1 MFKQKDFMNSWLK
14 TLLKNTAVIQETQ
27 KKKHSQHNESHRAV
41 EMIILNQYISLHQQ
55 VILYV
60 DVAFMVLH
68 GSMGF
73 MANYML

>member
-14 TLLKNTAVIQETQ
+14 TLVKNTAVIQETQ
-27 KKKHSQHNESHRAV
+27 KKHSQHNESHRAV

-60 DVAFMVLH
+60 DVAFMVLY
-68 GSMGF
+68 GFMGF